1 LAATRP
7 KTFHPHKNIAHTS
20 PVRAFTVRKKRLP
33 ESVARKRT
41 WAKALS
47 RTACFFIR
55 SLTPSNIADTTT
67 GANQTGI
74 FCNISMQ
81 SLLQKNL
88 LPEKKDTAESR
99 DFQFTVK

>member
-1 LAATRP
+1 
-7 KTFHPHKNIAHTS
+7 
-20 PVRAFTVRKKRLP
+20 
-33 ESVARKRT
+33 
-41 WAKALS
+41 
-47 RTACFFIR
+47 
-55 SLTPSNIADTTT
+55 LTPSNIADTTT